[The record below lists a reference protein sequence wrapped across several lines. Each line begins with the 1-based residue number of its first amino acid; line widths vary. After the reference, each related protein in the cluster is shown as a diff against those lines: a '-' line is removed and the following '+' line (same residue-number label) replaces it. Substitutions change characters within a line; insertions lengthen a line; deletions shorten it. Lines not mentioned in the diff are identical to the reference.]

1 MPATTRP
8 ARCAS
13 SRSARTAP
21 DSPSRSATTS
31 RRRRGD
37 GSKGRSTGSSTRRT
51 RRACGGRPSGSA
63 RTPSTVPTSWNA
75 TRKHSSNRAGADVA
89 DRPKALVTAPFR
101 GEGLE
106 TLRGL
111 ADVVLD
117 PWIDQDPLRMYNS
130 AQLAERVAA
139 EGADIVIVESDSVKG
154 PVLDLPLIAIGSCR
168 GDPNN
173 VDVPAA
179 TQKGIPVLRA
189 PGRNADAVAELTV
202 ALLSAVNRGVVR
214 ADQDVRE
221 GEIYRD
227 GTIPYQRFRAWQL
240 AGRTAGLVGLGAV
253 GRATR
258 WRLEGLGMRVI
269 AHDPY
274 ADEATHT
281 LDDLLAEADVVSMH
295 AMVTPET
302 QGMIGAEQFA
312 RMKDDAIYVNTAR
325 ALLHDTDALV
335 AALESGRLGGAGLDH
350 FEGEHLPSDHPLQ
363 SMSNVVLTPH
373 IGGATYDT
381 EANHSK
387 LIADG
392 LAQLLGGGKPDNLV
406 NPEVLS

>member
-1 MPATTRP
+1 M
-8 ARCAS
+8 
-13 SRSARTAP
+13 
-21 DSPSRSATTS
+21 
-31 RRRRGD
+31 
-37 GSKGRSTGSSTRRT
+37 
-51 RRACGGRPSGSA
+51 
-63 RTPSTVPTSWNA
+63 
-75 TRKHSSNRAGADVA
+75 A

-101 GEGLE
+101 GEGLDKLE
-106 TLRGL
+106 QL
-111 ADVVLD
+111 ADVVYD
-117 PWIDQDPLRMYNS
+117 PWIEQQPLRIYNS
-130 AQLAERVAA
+130 AQLAERIEA
-139 EGADIVIVESDSVKG
+139 EGANVVVVESDSVKG
-154 PVLDLPLIAIGSCR
+154 PVLDLPLVAVGSCR

-173 VDVPAA
+173 VDVAAA
-179 TQKGIPVLRA
+179 TARGIPVLRA

-202 ALLSAVNRGVVR
+202 ALLFAVNRGLVR
-214 ADQDVRE
+214 ADRDVRE

-274 ADEATHT
+274 ADEATHS
-281 LDDLLAEADVVSMH
+281 LDDLLAEADVISMH

-312 RMKDDAIYVNTAR
+312 HMKDDAIYVNTAR
-325 ALLHDTDALV
+325 AMLHDTDALV
-335 AALESGRLGGAGLDH
+335 RALESGTVAGAGLDH
-350 FEGEHLPSDHPLQ
+350 FEGEHLPTDHPLQ
-363 SMSNVVLTPH
+363 SMPNVVLTPH

-392 LAQLLGGGKPDNLV
+392 LEQLLGGGKPDNLV